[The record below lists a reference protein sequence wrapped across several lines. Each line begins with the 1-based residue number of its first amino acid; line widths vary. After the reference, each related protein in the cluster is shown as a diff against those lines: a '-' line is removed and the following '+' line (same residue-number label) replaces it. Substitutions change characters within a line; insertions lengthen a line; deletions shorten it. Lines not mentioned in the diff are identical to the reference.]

1 MHQLG
6 LQFTRP
12 RAAAAEQAE
21 RDSAD
26 LAAVL
31 RGKGWLTAEAL
42 GVALGW
48 SDRRV
53 RKAAS
58 SSDEVISYPG
68 SPGYKLLEECTRE
81 EYDAFR
87 NVTLHQAD
95 EMKARVVRADR
106 RFFART
112 APAT

>member
-6 LQFTRP
+6 LNFSHRQP
-12 RAAAAEQAE
+12 SAAQVEQD
-21 RDSAD
+21 RAD
-26 LAAVL
+26 LVAFL
-31 RGKGWLTAEAL
+31 KDKGWLTADAL
-42 GVALGW
+42 CIALGW

-58 SSDEVISYPG
+58 ASDEVISYPG
-68 SPGYKLLEECTRE
+68 SPGYKLLEDCTRE
-81 EYDAFR
+81 EYEAFR
-87 NVTLHQAD
+87 KVTLHQAD

-112 APAT
+112 PATA

>member
-6 LQFTRP
+6 LDFAHR
-12 RAAAAEQAE
+12 RATAAQVEQD
-21 RDSAD
+21 RAD
-26 LAAVL
+26 LVAFL
-31 RGKGWLTAEAL
+31 RGKGWLTADAL
-42 GVALGW
+42 CIALGW

-58 SSDEVISYPG
+58 TSDEVISYPG

-106 RFFART
+106 RFFGR
-112 APAT
+112 PAVST

>member
-6 LQFTRP
+6 LDFTRRQP
-12 RAAAAEQAE
+12 
-21 RDSAD
+21 SAD
-26 LAAVL
+26 QVAQDVAALVEFLA
-31 RGKGWLTAEAL
+31 GKGWLTADAL
-42 GVALGW
+42 CIALGW

-58 SSDEVISYPG
+58 ASDEVISYPG
-68 SPGYKLLEECTRE
+68 SPGYKLLRDCTRE
-81 EYDAFR
+81 EYDRFR

-112 APAT
+112 AVQA